1 MSFENPTLLRIG
13 MNGNFSGKDY
23 RVAGRVVMGETEGG
37 ETYYWNEF
45 NLESQDGSY
54 ADLVFEETERGG
66 EWRLFTLFKPEYPM
80 TAVDA
85 ATKRVGDR
93 LNLTGEDVRVTLRST
108 SRVCHIEGQAP
119 EGVEIGDVANYFNA
133 EAGNDM
139 QVVSWTGNEVEYY
152 NGVNIPQS
160 VVAAAFH
167 VPRAS
172 NSSSFSDSDSS
183 WLGGNDEHYDS
194 VAKFFLKAALV
205 IFCFFIVFG
214 RHFSCSTDY
223 ESSTLVKKVNAAAP
237 PLTVGAPGKLLGWN
251 YHISAHAI
259 VEIAEVGARYER
271 HEYQLLDDDG
281 HPALLVCGWK
291 PESDN
296 WFLFTPVEPSMVL
309 SSQQAGAKKL
319 GDIVALDNLSAPVG
333 ELFQSTIRQL
343 EPEPSLS
350 PGVKKGNVYFGF
362 TAQSPSALLL
372 ARWNAGGIT
381 FHRGK
386 SLPAKDIIAAFNQPA
401 GK

>member
-13 MNGNFSGKDY
+13 MHGNFAGKDY

-45 NLESQDGSY
+45 NLEANDGGY
-54 ADLVFEETERGG
+54 ADLVYEETEHGG

-80 TAVDA
+80 TAADA

-108 SRVCHIEGQAP
+108 SRVYHIEGQAP

-133 EAGNDM
+133 EAGNVM
-139 QVVSWTGNEVEYY
+139 QVVSWTGDEVEYY

-160 VVAAAFH
+160 VVATAFN

-172 NSSSFSDSDSS
+172 NSSSFSSGDSS
-183 WLGGNDEHYDS
+183 WLGGNAENYNG
-194 VAKFFLKAALV
+194 VVKIFLKVALV
-205 IFCFFIVFG
+205 IFFFFIVFG
-214 RHFSCSTDY
+214 RHFSCSRGY
-223 ESSTLVKKVNAAAP
+223 ESELVKKVNAPAP
-237 PLTVGAPGKLLGWN
+237 PLTVGAAGKLLGWN
-251 YHISAHAI
+251 YHISARAV
-259 VEIAEVGARYER
+259 VEIAEVDALYER

-291 PESDN
+291 PGSDN
-296 WFLFTPVEPSMVL
+296 WFLFTPVEPTMPL

-319 GDIVALDNLSAPVG
+319 GDIVTLDNLSAPVG

-343 EPEPSLS
+343 EPEPSPS
-350 PGVKKGNVYFGF
+350 PWVKKGDVYYGF
-362 TAQSPSALLL
+362 SAQSPSDLLL
-372 ARWNAGGIT
+372 ARWSAGGIT

-386 SLPAKDIIAAFNQPA
+386 SLPAKDAIAAFNRPA

>member
-1 MSFENPTLLRIG
+1 MSFENPTLLRVG
-13 MNGNFSGKDY
+13 MNGNFAGKDY
-23 RVAGRVVMGETEGG
+23 GVAGRVVMGETEGG

-45 NLESQDGSY
+45 NLESKDGSY

-66 EWRLFTLFKPEYPM
+66 EWRLFTLFKAEYPM
-80 TAVDA
+80 TAADA
-85 ATKRVGDR
+85 ATKRVGDH
-93 LNLTGEDVRVTLRST
+93 LNLTGENVRVTLRST
-108 SRVCHIEGQAP
+108 SRVYHIEGQPP

-133 EAGNDM
+133 EAGNNM
-139 QVVSWTGNEVEYY
+139 QVVSWTGDEVEYY

-214 RHFSCSTDY
+214 RHFSCSTGY
-223 ESSTLVKKVNAAAP
+223 ESTPVKKVDAAAP
-237 PLTVGAPGKLLGWN
+237 PLTVGATGKLLGWD
-251 YHISAHAI
+251 YHISAHAV
-259 VEIAEVGARYER
+259 VEIAKVGARFER

-296 WFLFTPVEPSMVL
+296 WFLFTPVEPTMPL

-333 ELFQSTIRQL
+333 ELFQSTFRQL
-343 EPEPSLS
+343 EPKPSPS
-350 PGVKKGNVYFGF
+350 PWVKKGDVFFGF
-362 TAQSPSALLL
+362 TAQSPSDLLL

-381 FHRGK
+381 FHRGR
-386 SLPAKDIIAAFNQPA
+386 SLPAKDAIAAFNQPA

>member
-13 MNGNFSGKDY
+13 MNGNFAGKDY
-23 RVAGRVVMGETEGG
+23 RVTGRVVMGETEGG

-45 NLESQDGSY
+45 NLESKDGGY

-80 TAVDA
+80 TAADA
-85 ATKRVGDR
+85 ATKRVGDH

-108 SRVCHIEGQAP
+108 SRVYHIEGQAP
-119 EGVEIGDVANYFNA
+119 EGVEVGDVANYFNA

-139 QVVSWTGNEVEYY
+139 QVVSWTGDEVEYY

-160 VVAAAFH
+160 MVAAAFH

-172 NSSSFSDSDSS
+172 NSSSFSGSDSS

-205 IFCFFIVFG
+205 IFFFFIVFG
-214 RHFSCSTDY
+214 RHLSCSTGY
-223 ESSTLVKKVNAAAP
+223 ESAPVKKVNAAAP
-237 PLTVGAPGKLLGWN
+237 PLTVGAAGILLGWN
-251 YHISAHAI
+251 YHISAHAV
-259 VEIAEVGARYER
+259 VEIAEVGARFER

-296 WFLFTPVEPSMVL
+296 WFLFTPVEPTMPL

-343 EPEPSLS
+343 EPDPSPS
-350 PGVKKGNVYFGF
+350 PWVKKGDVFFGF
-362 TAQSPSALLL
+362 TAQSPSDLLL

-386 SLPAKDIIAAFNQPA
+386 SLLAKDVIATFNQPA